1 VTVRFAVPIASLAL
15 LVTLAVPAAPM
26 AQGPQGGQ
34 HTEQLVNADGGV
46 AAGKA
51 TSKPASASSSLVDTP
66 STATASRASSVSIQD
81 GSSQSSFRF
90 APSSLTISSGT
101 KVTWTNNGQQPH
113 NVTGDGLK
121 SSTLSNGNTYSFTFN
136 DPGTYNYE
144 CTIHPFMT
152 GSVKVTDR
160 SSGGNSSGNSS
171 SGTGSS
177 SSGTA
182 RSGTT
187 STVPSTTTGTGSE
200 SAAGSSAG
208 AAGSSSSLPSTG
220 FDAVLM
226 GELGIA
232 LLLAGFVLR
241 RRSA

>member
-1 VTVRFAVPIASLAL
+1 
-15 LVTLAVPAAPM
+15 M
-26 AQGPQGGQ
+26 
-34 HTEQLVNADGGV
+34 LVNADHG
-46 AAGKA
+46 AAPG
-51 TSKPASASSSLVDTP
+51 KPASSASTGLADTR
-66 STATASRASSVSIQD
+66 STAAASRAGSVSIQD
-81 GSSQSSFRF
+81 GSSQSAFRF
-90 APSSLTISSGT
+90 APSSLTVGSGT
-101 KVTWTNNGQQPH
+101 KVTWTNDGQQPH

-121 SSTLSNGNTYSFTFN
+121 SSTLSHGDTYSFTFN
-136 DPGTYNYE
+136 APGTYNYK

-152 GSVKVTDR
+152 ASVKVTGR
-160 SSGGNSSGNSS
+160 SSGGSSSGNSS

-182 RSGTT
+182 SSGTA
-187 STVPSTTTGTGSE
+187 SSAPSSTTGTGSE
-200 SAAGSSAG
+200 SAAVGSPG

-226 GELGIA
+226 AELGVA

>member
-1 VTVRFAVPIASLAL
+1 
-15 LVTLAVPAAPM
+15 
-26 AQGPQGGQ
+26 
-34 HTEQLVNADGGV
+34 V
-46 AAGKA
+46 A
-51 TSKPASASSSLVDTP
+51 
-66 STATASRASSVSIQD
+66 IQD

-90 APSSLTISSGT
+90 APSSLTVSSGT
-101 KVTWTNNGQQPH
+101 KVTWTNDGQQPH

-136 DPGTYNYE
+136 NPGTYNYE

-160 SSGGNSSGNSS
+160 SSGSNSSGNSP
-171 SGTGSS
+171 SGNRSS

-182 RSGTT
+182 GTGTT